1 MLGGRKPESVRRN
14 VEKALIAS
22 DLEYSV
28 MENGAFLIKAM
39 GDDLPIAMTIAVD
52 PQCFTLNIY
61 CHLLFEVPEDS
72 VEKLSSEINGL
83 NNAVNNG
90 SFFMALGPPRI
101 CFKVIQSYYG
111 KVPSVRLIQHLM
123 GISFATVDVNDGKLK
138 ELVRKYSLKRD
149 VMYGR
154 AGALIISFVGVIGWR
169 CQQERRSHPP
179 NSHAATG
186 REPCSRLG

>member
-72 VEKLSSEINGL
+72 VEKLS
-83 NNAVNNG
+83 
-90 SFFMALGPPRI
+90 
-101 CFKVIQSYYG
+101 
-111 KVPSVRLIQHLM
+111 
-123 GISFATVDVNDGKLK
+123 
-138 ELVRKYSLKRD
+138 
-149 VMYGR
+149 
-154 AGALIISFVGVIGWR
+154 
-169 CQQERRSHPP
+169 
-179 NSHAATG
+179 
-186 REPCSRLG
+186 